1 MGYLVDSNVLIDY
14 VANRFSLAQLVQL
27 DAFLDEALIISVI
40 TKIETLGFN
49 SNQPEEDKMKIF
61 IGAATIIGLTDEV
74 VEQTIQLRKTFKIK
88 MPDAIIAS
96 TALVYGYTLLS
107 RNKSDFTKI
116 PGLQIID
123 PHLL

>member
-14 VANRFSLAQLVQL
+14 VANRFSLAQLVKL
-27 DAFLDEALIISVI
+27 DAFLDEALIISVV

-49 SNQPEEDKMKIF
+49 GNQPEEDKMNIF

-74 VEQTIQLRKTFKIK
+74 VEQTIQLRKTYKIK

-96 TALVYGYTLLS
+96 TALVYNYTLLS